1 MYTIAHCKQIKVIS
15 FAAQEETVRQNNMEN
30 EMEETERFFSVE
42 LKSKAD
48 LKNITLESGSQD
60 NVLIEGTI
68 GELVQ
73 AMFVED
79 EILEIVGTKGTM
91 RINLKPKELKSPEK
105 AESREVR

>member
-1 MYTIAHCKQIKVIS
+1 
-15 FAAQEETVRQNNMEN
+15 MEN

>member
-1 MYTIAHCKQIKVIS
+1 
-15 FAAQEETVRQNNMEN
+15 MEN

-48 LKNITLESGSQD
+48 LKSITLENGSQD
-60 NVLIEGTI
+60 SVLVEGTI

-79 EILEIVGTKGTM
+79 VILEIVGAKGTL
-91 RINLKPKELKSPEK
+91 RINLKATELKSPEK
-105 AESREVR
+105 AESREVK

>member
-1 MYTIAHCKQIKVIS
+1 MG
-15 FAAQEETVRQNNMEN
+15 N

-48 LKNITLESGSQD
+48 LKTVTLTNGAQD
-60 NVLIEGTI
+60 TVLVEGTI

-79 EILEIVGTKGTM
+79 VILEIVGRKGTL
-91 RINLKPKELKSPEK
+91 RINLKKEELRSTEK
-105 AESREVR
+105 TELRGVK